1 MKKIIGIILL
11 INIVLCLF
19 GCFFDEV
26 SLLYSDF
33 ANADGFH
40 ICINRTSHCC
50 FVGYYNC
57 TEYTDNLEITIPD
70 EYEGIPIKRI
80 GGSYGRGV
88 PTPFSISLSDLY
100 MNAPKGKDSRY
111 DGVFHGD
118 LNEFGFVDEY
128 VIEDVVFILNIGKN
142 IEVVD
147 YVVMDE
153 YYPHINED
161 GSITFYHPVV
171 NINCSEENEHFYS
184 EDGKLYDKKT
194 NEMISN
200 FAYADHNAS

>member
-1 MKKIIGIILL
+1 
-11 INIVLCLF
+11 
-19 GCFFDEV
+19 
-26 SLLYSDF
+26 
-33 ANADGFH
+33 
-40 ICINRTSHCC
+40 
-50 FVGYYNC
+50 
-57 TEYTDNLEITIPD
+57 
-70 EYEGIPIKRI
+70 
-80 GGSYGRGV
+80 
-88 PTPFSISLSDLY
+88 

-111 DGVFHGD
+111 DAVFHGD

-184 EDGKLYDKKT
+184 KDGKLYDKKT
-194 NEMISN
+194 NALINE
-200 FAYADHNAS
+200 FEYAS